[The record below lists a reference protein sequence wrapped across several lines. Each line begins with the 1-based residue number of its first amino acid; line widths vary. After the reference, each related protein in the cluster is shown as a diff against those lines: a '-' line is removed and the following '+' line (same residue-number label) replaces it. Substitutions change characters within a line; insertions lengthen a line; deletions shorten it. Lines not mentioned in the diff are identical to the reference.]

1 MRYISKFKT
10 PFINSGAIQVLTLN
24 TSVISFCRF
33 HLWKVVELP
42 LLSSSSKDE
51 SKSLT
56 ITRKALSWSLFM
68 RAFTLR
74 LRNIHTT
81 GQYEKSQ
88 ITKEFIITLFC
99 TWLKSRQ
106 RINFLTW
113 LLWLF
118 WLLCSVSVYLI
129 PKSFSHLLLEIQ

>member
-33 HLWKVVELP
+33 HWWKVVELP

-68 RAFTLR
+68 RAFSLR
-74 LRNIHTT
+74 LRNIPHNWTIWKVT
-81 GQYEKSQ
+81 NYERIHYNSFLHKTHPDRGL
-88 ITKEFIITLFC
+88 IF
-99 TWLKSRQ
+99 WLD
-106 RINFLTW
+106 FYDF
-113 LLWLF
+113 F
-118 WLLCSVSVYLI
+118 WLLCSL
-129 PKSFSHLLLEIQ
+129 KFSFCLFDS